1 MNHSVLTQIDAK
13 SKLLITFLGAV
24 STIAYSSL
32 AAQLT
37 LFSVSLLIALLIKR
51 PALVFIL
58 YLLMALMMGLAVGC
72 TVVITLFIPA
82 LGEMTVQN
90 LLIPFLR
97 GLTMMNLV
105 MGLAL
110 STKIENIMAA
120 LAQLRLPFVITL
132 PSIVM
137 IRFIPTFAYD
147 VSQVWET
154 LKIRGWQLNFAMLC
168 TRPLLCARL
177 IFTPILFRA
186 LKSSEALGVAAELKG
201 LDRGLD
207 NQAANAFSS
216 EEKITYR
223 DWIALGIGVLTV
235 VLALVAE
242 IYLNDWG
249 ITPNAVRIP

>member
-1 MNHSVLTQIDAK
+1 MNHSLLTKIDART
-13 SKLLITFLGAV
+13 KLLLTLLGAI

-37 LFSVSLLIALLIKR
+37 LFALSFLMALLIKR
-51 PALVFIL
+51 PTLVFVL
-58 YLLMALMMGLAVGC
+58 YLLMALMMGLAIGC
-72 TVVITLFIPA
+72 TAVITFFIPA

-97 GLTMMNLV
+97 GLTMMNIV

-120 LAQLRLPFVITL
+120 LSQLHLPFVITL
-132 PSIVM
+132 PSTVM
-137 IRFIPTFAYD
+137 IRFIPTFAHD

-154 LKIRGWQLNFAMLC
+154 LKIRGWQLNFTMLC
-168 TRPLLCARL
+168 THPLLCARL

-201 LDRGLD
+201 LDRGLG
-207 NQAANAFSS
+207 NCATRAFSS
-216 EEKITYR
+216 EEKLTKR
-223 DWIALGIGVLTV
+223 DWAALGMGIFTVL
-235 VLALVAE
+235 LALAAE
-242 IYLNDWG
+242 IYLGDWG
-249 ITPNAVRIP
+249 IDPNAVRLP